1 MLTPAAN
8 KRVLVT
14 PNIILFIGLIVLMIY
29 NCFVVLCRAF
39 RHTTG
44 VSPVPAG
51 MFGTKLQHPPPH
63 RRRTVS
69 VESSE
74 RKLFFPNRKRMDGEV
89 HKECGCVYDVMFVL
103 FSIFDCRVLIQFQ
116 PFDVVFNFIV

>member
-1 MLTPAAN
+1 
-8 KRVLVT
+8 
-14 PNIILFIGLIVLMIY
+14 MIY

-74 RKLFFPNRKRMDGEV
+74 RKLFFPNRKRVDGEV